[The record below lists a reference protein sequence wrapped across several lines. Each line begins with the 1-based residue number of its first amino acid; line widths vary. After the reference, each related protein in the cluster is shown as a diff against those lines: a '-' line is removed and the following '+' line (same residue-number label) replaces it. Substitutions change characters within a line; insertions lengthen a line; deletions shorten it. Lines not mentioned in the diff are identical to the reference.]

1 MLTYDNQNGGASPL
15 LSMPKKRYNFTL
27 SAEAHEKL
35 RKLAGIASMS
45 AYLEK
50 LIKEAK

>member
-1 MLTYDNQNGGASPL
+1 MITLDIDTQSYVSL
-15 LSMPKKRYNFTL
+15 RMKKKRYNFTL
-27 SAEAHEKL
+27 SNEAHEKL

-50 LIKEAK
+50 LIKDAK

>member
-1 MLTYDNQNGGASPL
+1 MK
-15 LSMPKKRYNFTL
+15 KKRYNFTL
-27 SAEAHEKL
+27 SHEAHEKL

-50 LIKEAK
+50 LIKEAKP

>member
-1 MLTYDNQNGGASPL
+1 
-15 LSMPKKRYNFTL
+15 MPTQRYNFTL
-27 SAEAHEKL
+27 SAETHEKL